1 MEVIAHKAE
10 SVNSR
15 AGFEL
20 YSLKGPQKFPAVQ
33 VVDKDRLSVHAPG
46 HHMIDGAGIMYSW
59 SSTHTYHT
67 IDPLKMFPRRREFN
81 ELAGLTLL
89 VLLGACGPT
98 KESEPNDSYQQASM
112 LKPGGKATGTIGNPK
127 DQDWYRLDSL
137 AEGVLAVKLG
147 GIKDVDFV
155 ISFFDKD
162 RRELKRVDETT
173 VGGDEQ
179 LLDLGVSAGA
189 YYLVVSNKNEK
200 ANNPAQVYELQT
212 KLDGAAGREREPND
226 TALTAQTVEAGGLA
240 KGHYWPAKQLLSE
253 DPEAAEEDWY
263 SIEVSKPGLFLLN
276 IDVSEVTKVDAILEV
291 YDTNGY
297 KLKELDAGGI
307 GEGESLR
314 NFGVRGPGKFQLRL
328 RSKYKN
334 AGNPDVT
341 YDLLT
346 ELLPYQ
352 GATEFEPNDQRAD
365 ATPLGLDSIS
375 GTVAPAADQDWYKVT
390 VDSGTKQLL
399 RSELSGLA
407 GMDLTLSLRD
417 GLGNEV
423 SFIDNMG
430 KEQPEVMTGWGLAGG
445 DYHLVVSEKSGKK
458 SDSRQSYGLTRKLI
472 PWQPGLEWEPNN
484 SSGTVQSLKVG
495 DSVDGYFAPKGDE
508 DWYEFNLYQ
517 KGVVVLELTGVI
529 NVAPTLVLFDQ
540 EYKEV
545 AAAAAPK
552 SGEPVSIEREL
563 DRGTYVVRLKP
574 ADAAHNNVRDKYS
587 FRVRAK

>member
-1 MEVIAHKAE
+1 M
-10 SVNSR
+10 
-15 AGFEL
+15 
-20 YSLKGPQKFPAVQ
+20 
-33 VVDKDRLSVHAPG
+33 VVDSYYL
-46 HHMIDGAGIMYSW
+46 
-59 SSTHTYHT
+59 T
-67 IDPLKMFPRRREFN
+67 IDTPKMFPSRREFN
-81 ELAGLTLL
+81 EFACLTLIAGAAL
-89 VLLGACGPT
+89 FSACGPS
-98 KESEPNDSYQQASM
+98 KEAEPNDSYQQAGA
-112 LKPGGKATGTIGNPK
+112 LKAGGKATGTIRDPK
-127 DQDWYRLDSL
+127 DQDWYRLD
-137 AEGVLAVKLG
+137 AEAAGTLSVKIG
-147 GIKDVDFV
+147 GIRDVDFV
-155 ISFFDKD
+155 LSFFDKD
-162 RRELKRVDETT
+162 RRELKHVDETT

-179 LLDLGVSAGA
+179 LLDLGLLPGVQ
-189 YYLVVSNKNEK
+189 YLVVSNKNEK
-200 ANNPAQVYELQT
+200 ANNPGQAYELQT
-212 KLDGAAGREREPND
+212 KLDAAAGREREPND

-253 DPEAAEEDWY
+253 EPEAAEEDWY
-263 SIEVSKPGLFLLN
+263 SIEVAKTGLFLLN
-276 IDVSEVTKVDAILEV
+276 IDVSEVPKVDSILEV

-334 AGNPDVT
+334 AGNPDVP

-365 ATPLGLDSIS
+365 ATPLSLDSIS
-375 GTVAPAADQDWYKVT
+375 GTIAPAGDQDWYKVT

-399 RSELSGLA
+399 RAELSGLA
-407 GMDLTLSLRD
+407 GMDLALSLRD
-417 GLGNEV
+417 SLGNEL
-423 SFIDNMG
+423 SFVDNMG
-430 KEQPEVMTGWGLAGG
+430 KEQPEIMTGWSLTGG

-458 SDSRQSYGLTRKLI
+458 ADSRQSYALGRKLI
-472 PWQPGLEWEPNN
+472 PFQPGLEWEPNN

-529 NVAPTLVLFDQ
+529 NAAPALTLFDQ
-540 EYKEV
+540 EYKELGT
-545 AAAAAPK
+545 AAAPK
-552 SGEPVSIEREL
+552 PGDPAALEREL
-563 DRGTYVVRLKP
+563 DRGTYAVRLKP
-574 ADAAHNNVRDKYS
+574 ADAAQNNVRDKYS

>member
-1 MEVIAHKAE
+1 M
-10 SVNSR
+10 
-15 AGFEL
+15 
-20 YSLKGPQKFPAVQ
+20 
-33 VVDKDRLSVHAPG
+33 VVDSYYL
-46 HHMIDGAGIMYSW
+46 
-59 SSTHTYHT
+59 T
-67 IDPLKMFPRRREFN
+67 IDTPKMFPSRREFN
-81 ELAGLTLL
+81 EFACLTLIAGAAL
-89 VLLGACGPT
+89 FSACGPT
-98 KESEPNDSYQQASM
+98 KEAEPNDSYQQASA
-112 LKPGGKATGTIGNPK
+112 LKAGGNATGTIGNPK
-127 DQDWYRLDSL
+127 DQDWYRID
-137 AEGVLAVKLG
+137 AEAAGTLSVKIG
-147 GIKDVDFV
+147 GIKDVDFAL
-155 ISFFDKD
+155 SFFDKD

-179 LLDLGVSAGA
+179 LLDLGLLPGVQ
-189 YYLVVSNKNEK
+189 YLVVSNRNEK
-200 ANNPAQVYELQT
+200 ASNPGQAYELQT
-212 KLDGAAGREREPND
+212 KLDAAVGREREPND

-253 DPEAAEEDWY
+253 EPEAAEEDWY
-263 SIEVSKPGLFLLN
+263 SIEVAKTGLFLLN
-276 IDVSEVTKVDAILEV
+276 IDVSEVPKVDSILEV

-314 NFGVRGPGKFQLRL
+314 NFGVRGPGKFSLRL

-365 ATPLGLDSIS
+365 ATPLSLDSIS
-375 GTVAPAADQDWYKVT
+375 GTIAPAGDQDWYKVT
-390 VDSGTKQLL
+390 VDSGTRQLL
-399 RSELSGLA
+399 RAELSGLA

-417 GLGNEV
+417 SLGNEL
-423 SFIDNMG
+423 SFVDNMG
-430 KEQPEVMTGWGLAGG
+430 KEQPEIMTGWGLTGG

-458 SDSRQSYGLTRKLI
+458 ADSRQSYSLGRKLI
-472 PWQPGLEWEPNN
+472 PHQPGLEWEPNN

-529 NVAPTLVLFDQ
+529 NAAPALTLFDQ
-540 EYKEV
+540 EYKELGTN
-545 AAAAAPK
+545 AAAK
-552 SGEPVSIEREL
+552 SGDPVALEREL
-563 DRGTYVVRLKP
+563 DRGTYAVRLKP
-574 ADAAHNNVRDKYS
+574 ADPAQNNVRDKYS

>member
-1 MEVIAHKAE
+1 MV
-10 SVNSR
+10 V
-15 AGFEL
+15 
-20 YSLKGPQKFPAVQ
+20 PA
-33 VVDKDRLSVHAPG
+33 
-46 HHMIDGAGIMYSW
+46 
-59 SSTHTYHT
+59 
-67 IDPLKMFPRRREFN
+67 
-81 ELAGLTLL
+81 L
-89 VLLGACGPT
+89 VLGLFAACGPT
-98 KESEPNDSYQQASM
+98 KEAEPNDSYQQATP
-112 LKPGGKATGTIGNPK
+112 LKPGATAKGTIANPK
-127 DQDWYRLDSL
+127 DQDWYRLDVLSD
-137 AEGVLAVKLG
+137 GVLTAKLG

-189 YYLVVSNKNEK
+189 YYLVVSNKNET

-212 KLDGAAGREREPND
+212 TLAAAAGREREPND
-226 TALTAQTVEAGGLA
+226 TALTAQTLEAGGLA
-240 KGHYWPAKQLLSE
+240 KGHYWPAKQLLSD

-276 IDVSEVTKVDAILEV
+276 IDVSEVPKVDSILEV

-334 AGNPDVT
+334 AGNPDVS

-365 ATPLGLDSIS
+365 ATPLSLESIS
-375 GTVAPAADQDWYKVT
+375 GTIAPVGDQDWYKVT
-390 VDSGTKQLL
+390 TDSGTRQLL
-399 RSELSGLA
+399 RAELSGLA

-417 GLGNEV
+417 GLGNEI

-430 KEQPEVMTGWGLAGG
+430 KEQPEIMTGWGLTGG

-458 SDSRQSYGLTRKLI
+458 ADSRQSYTLSRKLI
-472 PWQPGLEWEPNN
+472 PWQSGLEWEPNN
-484 SSGTVQSLKVG
+484 SSATVQSLKVG
-495 DSVDGYFAPKGDE
+495 ESVDGYFAPKGDE

-517 KGVVVLELTGVI
+517 KSIVVLELTGVI
-529 NVAPTLVLFDQ
+529 NVAPGMTLFDQ
-540 EYKEV
+540 EYKELAAAV
-545 AAAAAPK
+545 AAK
-552 SGEPVSIEREL
+552 SGEPVTLEREL

-574 ADAAHNNVRDKYS
+574 ADPGQNNVRDKYS

>member
-1 MEVIAHKAE
+1 
-10 SVNSR
+10 
-15 AGFEL
+15 
-20 YSLKGPQKFPAVQ
+20 
-33 VVDKDRLSVHAPG
+33 
-46 HHMIDGAGIMYSW
+46 MYSW
-59 SSTHTYHT
+59 SSPVDTSTMH
-67 IDPLKMFPRRREFN
+67 PRRDFASILTVAAF
-81 ELAGLTLL
+81 LA
-89 VLLGACGPT
+89 ACGPT
-98 KESEPNDSYQQASM
+98 KESEPNDSYQQATP
-112 LKPGGKATGTIGNPK
+112 LKPGTKAQGTIANPK
-127 DQDWYRLDSL
+127 DADWYRLDAVS
-137 AEGVLAVKLG
+137 AGVMSAKLG

-179 LLDLGVSAGA
+179 LLDLGILPGV

-200 ANNPAQVYELQT
+200 ANNPGQLYELLT
-212 KLDGAAGREREPND
+212 TFASPSGRELEPND
-226 TALTAQTVEAGGLA
+226 TALSAQTLEAGGLA

-263 SIEVSKPGLFLLN
+263 SVEVSKPGLFLLN
-276 IDVSEVTKVDAILEV
+276 VDVSEVPKVDAILEV

-334 AGNPDVT
+334 AGNSDVP

-365 ATPLGLDSIS
+365 ATPLDRESIS
-375 GTVAPAADQDWYKVT
+375 GTISPAGDQDWYKVT
-390 VDSGTKQLL
+390 TDSGTKQLL
-399 RSELSGLA
+399 RAELSGLG
-407 GMDLTLSLRD
+407 GMDLALSLRD
-417 GLGNEV
+417 SLGNEI

-430 KEQPEVMTGWGLAGG
+430 KEQPEILTGWGLTGG

-458 SDSRQSYGLTRKLI
+458 TDTRQSYQLSRKLI
-472 PWQPGLEWEPNN
+472 PWQSGLEWEPNN
-484 SSGTVQSLKVG
+484 SSGTAQSLKVG
-495 DSVDGYFAPKGDE
+495 ESVDGYFAPKGDE

-517 KGVVVLELTGVI
+517 KGIVVLELTGVI
-529 NVAPTLVLFDQ
+529 NVAPTMTLFDQ
-540 EYKEV
+540 EFKELKT
-545 AAAAAPK
+545 APAPK
-552 SGEPVSIEREL
+552 PGEPLAFEREL
-563 DRGTYVVRLKP
+563 DRV
-574 ADAAHNNVRDKYS
+574 S
-587 FRVRAK
+587 FVPLLEGVA

>member
-1 MEVIAHKAE
+1 
-10 SVNSR
+10 
-15 AGFEL
+15 
-20 YSLKGPQKFPAVQ
+20 
-33 VVDKDRLSVHAPG
+33 
-46 HHMIDGAGIMYSW
+46 MIDPAGIMYSC
-59 SSTHTYHT
+59 SSV
-67 IDPLKMFPRRREFN
+67 PQKMPFYSRIVARSALPV
-81 ELAGLTLL
+81 L
-89 VLLGACGPT
+89 VLGIFAACGPS
-98 KESEPNDSYQQASM
+98 KEAEPNDSYQQATP
-112 LKPGGKATGTIGNPK
+112 LKAGGKATGTIGNPK
-127 DQDWYRLDSL
+127 DQDWYRID
-137 AEGVLAVKLG
+137 AIADGVLTAKLG

-155 ISFFDKD
+155 LSFFDKD

-179 LLDLGVSAGA
+179 LLDLGLSAGA

-200 ANNPAQVYELQT
+200 ANNPGQVYELQT

-226 TALTAQTVEAGGLA
+226 TALTAQTIEAGGLA

-253 DPEAAEEDWY
+253 EPEAAEEDWY
-263 SIEVSKPGLFLLN
+263 SIEVAKPGLFLLN

-334 AGNPDVT
+334 AGNPDVP

-365 ATPLGLDSIS
+365 ATPLELDSIS
-375 GTVAPAADQDWYKVT
+375 GTIAPAGDQDWYKISVAS
-390 VDSGTKQLL
+390 DTKQLL
-399 RSELSGLA
+399 RAELSGLA

-417 GLGNEV
+417 GLGNEI

-430 KEQPEVMTGWGLAGG
+430 KEQPEILTGWGLTGG
-445 DYHLVVSEKSGKK
+445 DYYLVVSEKTGRK
-458 SDSRQSYGLTRKLI
+458 SDSRQSYQLAKKLI
-472 PWQPGLEWEPNN
+472 PFQGGLEWEPDN
-484 SSGTVQSLKVG
+484 SSGTVQALKVG

-529 NVAPTLVLFDQ
+529 NVTPAMTLFDQ
-540 EYKEV
+540 ESKEV
-545 AAAAAPK
+545 SAAAAAK
-552 SGEPVSIEREL
+552 SGEPVAIEREL
-563 DRGTYVVRLKP
+563 DRGTYLVRLKP
-574 ADAAHNNVRDKYS
+574 ADAVQNNVRDKYS

>member
-1 MEVIAHKAE
+1 
-10 SVNSR
+10 
-15 AGFEL
+15 
-20 YSLKGPQKFPAVQ
+20 
-33 VVDKDRLSVHAPG
+33 
-46 HHMIDGAGIMYSW
+46 MIDGAAIMYSW
-59 SSTHTYHT
+59 SSSHTYYT
-67 IDPLKMFPRRREFN
+67 IDPLKKFPRRREFN
-81 ELAGLTLL
+81 EFASLTLL
-89 VLLGACGPT
+89 LLLAACGPS
-98 KESEPNDSYQQASM
+98 KEAEPNDSYQQATM
-112 LKPGGKATGTIGNPK
+112 LKPGGTAKGSIGNPT
-127 DQDWYRLDSL
+127 DQDWYRLDSM
-137 AEGVLAVKLG
+137 ADGVLSAKLG

-179 LLDLGVSAGA
+179 LLDLGLSAGA

-200 ANNPAQVYELQT
+200 ANNPAQVYELAA
-212 KLDGAAGREREPND
+212 KLDGATGREHEPND

-253 DPEAAEEDWY
+253 EPEAAEEDWY
-263 SIEVSKPGLFLLN
+263 SIEVAKTGLFLLN
-276 IDVSEVTKVDAILEV
+276 VDVSEVPKVDAILEV

-328 RSKYKN
+328 RSKYKT
-334 AGNPDVT
+334 AGNPDVS

-352 GATEFEPNDQRAD
+352 GATEFEPNDQRTD
-365 ATPLGLDSIS
+365 ATPLELDSIS
-375 GTVAPAADQDWYKVT
+375 GTIAPAGDQDWYKIT
-390 VDSGTKQLL
+390 VASETKSLL
-399 RSELSGLA
+399 RAELSGLS

-417 GLGNEV
+417 GLGNEI
-423 SFIDNMG
+423 SFVDNMG
-430 KEQPEVMTGWGLAGG
+430 KEQPEIMTGWGLTGG

-458 SDSRQSYGLTRKLI
+458 ADSRQSYSLARKLI
-472 PWQPGLEWEPNN
+472 PFQPGLEWEPNN
-484 SSGTVQSLKVG
+484 SSTTAQSLKIG
-495 DSVDGYFAPKGDE
+495 ESVDGYFAPKGDE

-529 NVAPTLVLFDQ
+529 NAASSVTLFDQ
-540 EYKEV
+540 EFKEL
-545 AAAAAPK
+545 AAAAALK
-552 SGEPVSIEREL
+552 SGDPVALEREL

-574 ADAAHNNVRDKYS
+574 AEAAQNNVRDKYS

>member
-1 MEVIAHKAE
+1 
-10 SVNSR
+10 
-15 AGFEL
+15 
-20 YSLKGPQKFPAVQ
+20 
-33 VVDKDRLSVHAPG
+33 
-46 HHMIDGAGIMYSW
+46 
-59 SSTHTYHT
+59 
-67 IDPLKMFPRRREFN
+67 
-81 ELAGLTLL
+81 
-89 VLLGACGPT
+89 
-98 KESEPNDSYQQASM
+98 M
-112 LKPGGKATGTIGNPK
+112 LKPGSSAKGKIGNPK
-127 DQDWYRLDSL
+127 DQDWYRLDSM
-137 AEGVLAVKLG
+137 ADGVISAHLG

-200 ANNPAQVYELQT
+200 ANNAAQEYELVT
-212 KLDGAAGREREPND
+212 KLDGSTGREREAND
-226 TALTAQTVEAGGLA
+226 TALTAQAVEAGGLA

-253 DPEAAEEDWY
+253 EPEAAEEDWY
-263 SIEVSKPGLFLLN
+263 SIEVAKTGLFLLN
-276 IDVSEVTKVDAILEV
+276 IDVSEVPKVDAILEV

-328 RSKYKN
+328 RSKYKT
-334 AGNPDVT
+334 AGNPDVS

-352 GATEFEPNDQRAD
+352 GATEFEPNDQRTD
-365 ATPLGLDSIS
+365 ATPLELDSIS
-375 GTVAPAADQDWYKVT
+375 GTIAPAGDQDWYKVT
-390 VDSGTKQLL
+390 VASETKSLL
-399 RSELSGLA
+399 RAELSGLS

-417 GLGNEV
+417 GLGNEI

-430 KEQPEVMTGWGLAGG
+430 KEQPEIMTGWGLTGG

-458 SDSRQSYGLTRKLI
+458 VDSRQSYSLARKMI
-472 PWQPGLEWEPNN
+472 PFQPGLEWEPNN
-484 SSGTVQSLKVG
+484 SSTTVQSLKIG
-495 DSVDGYFAPKGDE
+495 ESVDGYFAPKGDE

-529 NVAPTLVLFDQ
+529 NAAPSLTLFDQ
-540 EYKEV
+540 EFKEL

-552 SGEPVSIEREL
+552 TGDPVSLEREL

-574 ADAAHNNVRDKYS
+574 ADAAQNNVRDKYS

>member
-1 MEVIAHKAE
+1 
-10 SVNSR
+10 
-15 AGFEL
+15 
-20 YSLKGPQKFPAVQ
+20 
-33 VVDKDRLSVHAPG
+33 
-46 HHMIDGAGIMYSW
+46 
-59 SSTHTYHT
+59 
-67 IDPLKMFPRRREFN
+67 MFPRRFKTTETS
-81 ELAGLTLL
+81 GLTLL
-89 VLLGACGPT
+89 LAAAFFAACGPT
-98 KESEPNDSYQQASM
+98 RESEPNDSYQQATP
-112 LKPGGKATGTIGNPK
+112 LKAGAKAQGTISNPK
-127 DQDWYRLDSL
+127 DQDWYRLDVA
-137 AEGVLAVKLG
+137 AEGVLTAKIG

-155 ISFFDKD
+155 LSFFDKD

-179 LLDLGVSAGA
+179 LLDLGVSPGA
-189 YYLVVSNKNEK
+189 YYLVVANKNEK
-200 ANNPAQVYELQT
+200 ANNPGQQYELQT
-212 KLDGAAGREREPND
+212 KLDGPNGREREPND
-226 TALTAQTVEAGGLA
+226 TALTAQRLEAGGLA

-263 SIEVSKPGLFLLN
+263 SVEVAKPGLFLLN
-276 IDVSEVTKVDAILEV
+276 VDVSEVPKVDAILEV

-328 RSKYKN
+328 RSKYKTQ
-334 AGNPDVT
+334 GNPDVP

-365 ATPLGLDSIS
+365 ATPLERESIS
-375 GTVAPAADQDWYKVT
+375 GTISPAGDQDWYKVT
-390 VDSGTKQLL
+390 TDSGTKQLL
-399 RSELSGLA
+399 RAELSGLA

-417 GLGNEV
+417 GLGNEI

-430 KEQPEVMTGWGLAGG
+430 KEQPEILTGWGLTGG

-458 SDSRQSYGLTRKLI
+458 SDTRQSYTLTRKLI
-472 PWQPGLEWEPNN
+472 PWQSGLEWEPNN
-484 SSGTVQSLKVG
+484 SSGTAQSLKVG
-495 DSVDGYFAPKGDE
+495 ESVDGYFAPKGDE

-529 NVAPTLVLFDQ
+529 NVTPTLALYDQ
-540 EYKEV
+540 EYKEL
-545 AAAAAPK
+545 ATAAAPK
-552 SGEPVSIEREL
+552 AGEPVSIEREL
-563 DRGTYVVRLKP
+563 DRGTYAVRLKP
-574 ADAAHNNVRDKYS
+574 VDPAQNNVRDKYS

>member
-1 MEVIAHKAE
+1 
-10 SVNSR
+10 
-15 AGFEL
+15 
-20 YSLKGPQKFPAVQ
+20 
-33 VVDKDRLSVHAPG
+33 
-46 HHMIDGAGIMYSW
+46 MIDPAGIMYSC
-59 SSTHTYHT
+59 SSVPH
-67 IDPLKMFPRRREFN
+67 KMPFFSRN
-81 ELAGLTLL
+81 LARFAVPAL
-89 VLLGACGPT
+89 LLGLFAACGPT
-98 KESEPNDSYQQASM
+98 KESEPNDSYQQATP
-112 LKPGGKATGTIGNPK
+112 LKPGAKATGTIANAK
-127 DQDWYRLDSL
+127 DQDWYRIDSAADGAL
-137 AEGVLAVKLG
+137 TVKLG
-147 GIKDVDFV
+147 GIKDVDFS

-179 LLDLGVSAGA
+179 LLDLGISAGA
-189 YYLVVSNKNEK
+189 QYLVVSNKNEK
-200 ANNPAQVYELQT
+200 ANNPAQTYELLT
-212 KLDGAAGREREPND
+212 AFSSAAGLEREPND

-263 SIEVSKPGLFLLN
+263 SIEVVQPGLFLLN
-276 IDVSEVTKVDAILEV
+276 IDVSEVPKVDTILEV

-334 AGNPDVT
+334 AGNPDVP

-365 ATPLGLDSIS
+365 ATPLSLDSIS
-375 GTVAPAADQDWYKVT
+375 GTIAPAGDQDWYKIT
-390 VDSGTKQLL
+390 VDSGPNQLL
-399 RSELSGLA
+399 RAELSGLG

-423 SFIDNMG
+423 AFVDNMG
-430 KEQPEVMTGWGLAGG
+430 REQPEIMTGWGMAPG

-458 SDSRQSYGLTRKLI
+458 SDTRQSYQLARKVI
-472 PWQPGLEWEPNN
+472 PFLPGLEWEPNN
-484 SSGTVQSLKVG
+484 SSGTLQSLKIG
-495 DSVDGYFAPKGDE
+495 ESVDGYFAPKGDE

-529 NVAPTLVLFDQ
+529 NVAPGLTLFDQ
-540 EYKEV
+540 EYKEL

-552 SGEPVSIEREL
+552 AGEPASLEREL
-563 DRGTYVVRLKP
+563 DRGTYFARLKP
-574 ADAAHNNVRDKYS
+574 ADAAQNNVRDKYS

>member
-1 MEVIAHKAE
+1 
-10 SVNSR
+10 
-15 AGFEL
+15 
-20 YSLKGPQKFPAVQ
+20 
-33 VVDKDRLSVHAPG
+33 
-46 HHMIDGAGIMYSW
+46 
-59 SSTHTYHT
+59 
-67 IDPLKMFPRRREFN
+67 MFPRCFELN
-81 ELAGLTLL
+81 ESKGLALVFVLGLFS
-89 VLLGACGPT
+89 ACGPT
-98 KESEPNDSYQQASM
+98 KEAEPNDSYQQATP
-112 LKPGGKATGTIGNPK
+112 LKPGATAKGTIANPK
-127 DQDWYRLDSL
+127 DQDWYRLD
-137 AEGVLAVKLG
+137 VLSDGALTAKLG

-200 ANNPAQVYELQT
+200 ANNPAQVYELKT
-212 KLDGAAGREREPND
+212 TLSAAAGREREPND
-226 TALTAQTVEAGGLA
+226 TALTAQTLEAGGLA
-240 KGHYWPAKQLLSE
+240 KGHYWPAKQLLSD

-276 IDVSEVTKVDAILEV
+276 IDVSEVPKVDAILEV

-334 AGNPDVT
+334 AGNPDVS

-365 ATPLGLDSIS
+365 ATPLSLETIS
-375 GTVAPAADQDWYKVT
+375 GTIAPAGDQDWYKVT
-390 VDSGTKQLL
+390 TDSGTKQLL
-399 RSELSGLA
+399 RAELSGLA

-417 GLGNEV
+417 GLGNEI

-430 KEQPEVMTGWGLAGG
+430 KEQPEIMTGWGLTGG

-458 SDSRQSYGLTRKLI
+458 ADSRQSYTLSRKLI
-472 PWQPGLEWEPNN
+472 PWQSGLEWEPNN

-495 DSVDGYFAPKGDE
+495 ESVDGYFAPKGDE

-517 KGVVVLELTGVI
+517 KSVVVLELTGVI
-529 NVAPTLVLFDQ
+529 NVAPGMTLFDQ
-540 EYKEV
+540 EYKEL
-545 AAAAAPK
+545 ASAAAPK
-552 SGEPVSIEREL
+552 SGEPVTLEREL

-574 ADAAHNNVRDKYS
+574 ADPAQNNVRDKYS